1 MKRNLASLILI
12 LAVIA
17 WAIIVVSVLVTPVN
31 ADSAPIE
38 EPKEDDGRLPGDDVP
53 ATERCYMT
61 DEEVQE
67 DFENYYIQNELLAKA
82 NKIEDVK
89 VTHY

>member
-1 MKRNLASLILI
+1 MKRNLARLILI
-12 LAVIA
+12 LPVIS

-31 ADSAPIE
+31 ADAVPTE
-38 EPKEDDGRLPGDDVP
+38 EPQEDDGRIPGDDIP

-67 DFENYYIQNELLAKA
+67 SFEHENIQNA
-82 NKIEDVK
+82 
-89 VTHY
+89 